1 MAILLGLLAAITWGT
16 GDFTGGRA
24 ARYSPETT
32 VVLLTE
38 AIGLVLLL
46 AAAPFVGG
54 SPTGSDLLLGAT
66 AGFAGVAGL
75 AVFYRGLADG
85 RASVVA
91 PIAAVGAAVLQV
103 TWGLVGGEE
112 PGALPLV
119 GIVLAL
125 CAIGVVA
132 GSAAEPV
139 DIEAMDRM
147 SEIRHGL
154 LAAVGF
160 GFYLILLS
168 ETSSTAGLWTAVAT
182 RAAPAVVLLLVLGLT
197 RRPLLVPRVAA
208 PLVAI
213 SGVTDASANV
223 LLLVALRT
231 GLLSVVAPVANLYPA
246 VTIVLA
252 RLFGHER
259 IGRLRLLGLGL
270 ALVSLVLISL

>member
-1 MAILLGLLAAITWGT
+1 MAVLLGLLAALTWGT

-24 ARYSPETT
+24 ARHAPETT

-46 AAAPFVGG
+46 AIAPFVGG
-54 SPTGSDLLLGAT
+54 SPTGADLLLGAT

-91 PIAAVGAAVLQV
+91 PISAVGAAVLQV
-103 TWGLVGGEE
+103 TWGLAGGED
-112 PGALPLV
+112 PGLLPLV
-119 GIVLAL
+119 GIVVAL

-132 GSAAEPV
+132 GSATEPV
-139 DIEAMDRM
+139 AADAMDRF

-160 GFYLILLS
+160 GLYLILLS
-168 ETSSTAGLWTAVAT
+168 ETSHTAGLWTAVAT
-182 RAAPAVVLLLVLGLT
+182 RAAPAIVLFAVLGLT
-197 RRPLLVPRVAA
+197 RRPLLVPRTAA
-208 PLVAI
+208 PLVAV

-231 GLLSVVAPVANLYPA
+231 GLLSIVAPVANLYPA
-246 VTIVLA
+246 VTILLA

-259 IGRLRLLGLGL
+259 IGRLRLVGLGL